1 MLTEE
6 LYLLPQSCHNFVK
19 KDFIKRNDRLAT
31 YIMTSLPR
39 VILRSV
45 CDLEELG
52 VSDVQQL
59 RREHVEML
67 RVDPV
72 RQFGE

>member
-1 MLTEE
+1 M
-6 LYLLPQSCHNFVK
+6 
-19 KDFIKRNDRLAT
+19 A
-31 YIMTSLPR
+31 SLPR
-39 VILRSV
+39 IILRSV
-45 CDLEELG
+45 CYLEELG